1 MMSTKKYRIRLTTDE
16 QQELN
21 ALVSRGRAAA
31 YKQTHARILLMS
43 DESRSDGGMKDAEI
57 TSALG
62 VGQSTVERIRKR
74 CVEEGVESA
83 LNRKKQLRRRQ
94 KRLDGE
100 GEARLIAMACGEPPE
115 GRASWTLKLLADQ
128 LVECEIVET
137 ISTET
142 VRQALKKNE
151 LKPWLKQ
158 SWCIP
163 PGQSAEFVCAME
175 DVLEVYQRPYD
186 GNEVLVCMDETSKQ
200 QVKETRVPRPAAPGL
215 SAAYD
220 YEYERNG
227 VSSLFMLF
235 APLDGW
241 RRVEV
246 RERRTKVDWA
256 HVIKKLVDED
266 YPDRD
271 RIVLVMDNLNTHK
284 LSSLYEAFEPAEARL
299 IAERLEI
306 HYTPKHGSW
315 LNMAEIEI
323 GVLARQCLDR
333 RIANQDILR
342 GEVNA
347 WQNQRNRDV
356 IRVDWRFTTE
366 NARIKLKSLYPSIQ
380 KVEPLG
386 LLFAEHGRRHRR

>member
-1 MMSTKKYRIRLTTDE
+1 
-16 QQELN
+16 
-21 ALVSRGRAAA
+21 
-31 YKQTHARILLMS
+31 
-43 DESRSDGGMKDAEI
+43 
-57 TSALG
+57 
-62 VGQSTVERIRKR
+62 
-74 CVEEGVESA
+74 
-83 LNRKKQLRRRQ
+83 
-94 KRLDGE
+94 
-100 GEARLIAMACGEPPE
+100 
-115 GRASWTLKLLADQ
+115 
-128 LVECEIVET
+128 
-137 ISTET
+137 
-142 VRQALKKNE
+142 
-151 LKPWLKQ
+151 
-158 SWCIP
+158 
-163 PGQSAEFVCAME
+163 ME

-241 RRVEV
+241 RRVEPQTVCTGALSHGRGWTWMADSPWRVPDTLALQV

-284 LSSLYEAFEPAEARL
+284 LSSLYEAFEPAEARR

-366 NARIKLKSLYPSIQ
+366 DARIKLKSLYPSIQ
-380 KVEPLG
+380 K
-386 LLFAEHGRRHRR
+386 R

>member
-1 MMSTKKYRIRLTTDE
+1 
-16 QQELN
+16 
-21 ALVSRGRAAA
+21 
-31 YKQTHARILLMS
+31 
-43 DESRSDGGMKDAEI
+43 
-57 TSALG
+57 
-62 VGQSTVERIRKR
+62 
-74 CVEEGVESA
+74 
-83 LNRKKQLRRRQ
+83 
-94 KRLDGE
+94 
-100 GEARLIAMACGEPPE
+100 
-115 GRASWTLKLLADQ
+115 
-128 LVECEIVET
+128 
-137 ISTET
+137 
-142 VRQALKKNE
+142 
-151 LKPWLKQ
+151 
-158 SWCIP
+158 
-163 PGQSAEFVCAME
+163 ME

-256 HVIKKLVDED
+256 QVVMRLVDED
-266 YPDRD
+266 YADRE

-284 LSSLYEAFEPAEARL
+284 LSSLYEAFEPSEARR

-323 GVLARQCLDR
+323 GVLTRQCLNR
-333 RIANQDILR
+333 RIPDR
-342 GEVNA
+342 GFLSRDVHA
-347 WQNQRNRDV
+347 WQEYRNRNGV
-356 IRVDWRFTTE
+356 RVNWRFTTGD
-366 NARIKLKSLYPSIQ
+366 ARIRLKSLYPSI
-380 KVEPLG
+380 L
-386 LLFAEHGRRHRR
+386 